1 MVDLFKIQELCFTAN
16 FPDGIKFLQE
26 SSLEIVEK
34 QHDIITT
41 TTTKKKKELELE
53 NVMHLLIQQIIIELL
68 LCARH

>member
-1 MVDLFKIQELCFTAN
+1 MVDLFKIQELCFTAS

-26 SSLEIVEK
+26 SSLEIGEK

-41 TTTKKKKELELE
+41 TMTKKKELELE